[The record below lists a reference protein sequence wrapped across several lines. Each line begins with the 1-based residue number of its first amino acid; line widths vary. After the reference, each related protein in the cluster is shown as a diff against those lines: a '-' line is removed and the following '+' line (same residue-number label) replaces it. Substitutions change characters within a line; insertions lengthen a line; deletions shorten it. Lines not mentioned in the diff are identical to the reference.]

1 MKRCIIGLKGKTRH
15 VKLIKDESGLSV
27 VVGTLLLIIVVVASV
42 SAIALM
48 VSQAQKK
55 EMERNSLRAAI
66 ESENLKIT
74 SLALKTD
81 NVSDV
86 YWSTIKINVVNL
98 NTEEARIVGININD
112 RNAENFTDG
121 IREYNFQNQFPVPGG
136 AGRQIILNLSSN
148 SSSNSTSPLNISFT
162 SPLNISRKDHIR
174 VILFTSLANNFERVF
189 LPPVPIIKV
198 SVESEVIANISQ
210 EVLTLDGSDSFD
222 REGTIINYEWQSDN
236 FAPGSGQKYRTNI
249 FTRPFNV
256 TLSVRDS
263 NGMQG
268 STRWVYP

>member
-1 MKRCIIGLKGKTRH
+1 M
-15 VKLIKDESGLSV
+15 KLIEDESGLSV
-27 VVGTLLLIIVVVASV
+27 IVGTLLLIIVVVGSV
-42 SAIALM
+42 SALALM
-48 VSQAQKK
+48 VSEAQKK
-55 EMERNSLRAAI
+55 DIERNSLRIAV

-81 NVSDV
+81 NLSDEN
-86 YWSTIKINVVNL
+86 WSTIKMNVVNL

-112 RNAENFTDG
+112 RNANNYTDG
-121 IREYNFQNQFPVPGG
+121 VRDYNFQSQFPVPEG
-136 AGRQIILNLSSN
+136 AGRQIILNLISN

-162 SPLNISRKDHIR
+162 PPLNISRKDPIR

-198 SVESEVIANISQ
+198 NVESEIIANMSQ
-210 EVLTLDGSDSFD
+210 EVLTLDGSDSID
-222 REGTIINYEWQSDN
+222 REGTIINYTWQGDN
-236 FAPGSGQKYRTNI
+236 FTPGSGQKYMTNN
-249 FTRPFNV
+249 FTSPFNV
-256 TLSVRDS
+256 TLSVTDS